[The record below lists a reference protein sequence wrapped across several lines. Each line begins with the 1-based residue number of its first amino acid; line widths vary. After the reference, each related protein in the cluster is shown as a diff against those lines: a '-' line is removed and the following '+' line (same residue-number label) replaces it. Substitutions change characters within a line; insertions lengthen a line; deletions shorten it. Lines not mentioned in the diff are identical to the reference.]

1 MPGGNWDGVAKCRPT
16 RMNRPIWPCAQVCQ
30 RTRVKAT
37 AASVAISAATAG
49 RFVLDAS
56 ERDGGT
62 ADCGPS
68 GRAESATRAWAAGC
82 S

>member
-1 MPGGNWDGVAKCRPT
+1 M
-16 RMNRPIWPCAQVCQ
+16 
-30 RTRVKAT
+30 KAT

-62 ADCGPS
+62 LLRRASFAGPADCGPS
-68 GRAESATRAWAAGC
+68 GRAESATRARAAGC